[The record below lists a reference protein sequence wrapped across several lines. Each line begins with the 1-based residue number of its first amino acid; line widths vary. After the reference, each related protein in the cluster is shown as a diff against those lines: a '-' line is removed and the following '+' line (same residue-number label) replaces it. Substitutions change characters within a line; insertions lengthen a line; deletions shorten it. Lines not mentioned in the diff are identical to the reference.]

1 MDIQE
6 DRGQEQTDSRYSPAS
21 PDHLPV
27 PYSQRSSLVPLAPVS
42 PAHGSLQPL
51 ESSGESPVFSCSWA
65 SCLALLPWIHLS
77 VVQSVGTE
85 GARPQISVAAT
96 VTAGLSM
103 SVCLAW
109 LRITRRIMCII
120 PSSGRKAGN
129 LVPAMQMY
137 VYEENSSPR
146 LDSSHSVACE

>member
-109 LRITRRIMCII
+109 LRIMLHHSFFLWPKGWEFGSRHADVCIRGEFE
-120 PSSGRKAGN
+120 S
-129 LVPAMQMY
+129 PA
-137 VYEENSSPR
+137 
-146 LDSSHSVACE
+146 